1 MDTAE
6 TSSGTKEKR
15 TKDDIETDT
24 PYEGAKADRG
34 YSKAEILFFKRVAI
48 AGLSVLGIVAA
59 AIYFYACLESNVEHL
74 QEDVKEIKSETE
86 TLVKQTIKQDSVLNG
101 LETSIND
108 IKMELRA
115 SNSQSKRA
123 PVNNKK

>member
-34 YSKAEILFFKRVAI
+34 YSKAEILFFQKSSYSGSFRF
-48 AGLSVLGIVAA
+48 GYSSRG
-59 AIYFYACLESNVEHL
+59 HL
-74 QEDVKEIKSETE
+74 FFMRALNQ
-86 TLVKQTIKQDSVLNG
+86 TLNTFVRN
-101 LETSIND
+101 
-108 IKMELRA
+108 
-115 SNSQSKRA
+115 
-123 PVNNKK
+123 